1 MKIVRRSRWNG
12 ALFLAGLFLICAW
25 SWAQIDPPAALPASA
40 PLSDFSAL
48 RARRH
53 VEQIAREPRPIGSA
67 ANRSAREYIL
77 RELRSLGI
85 PAWVEQMTALRQD
98 SAIGYSGARVNNIV
112 ARISGAGNTKAVLLS
127 CHYDSVVEGPGASD
141 DGAAV
146 GALLETARALRQT
159 APLRNDVILLFTD
172 GEEPVM
178 MGADACVTQ
187 SKWIQDVGLAMNFE
201 ARGTCG
207 PSLMFETSRPDGAL
221 VREFARAAPYP
232 RAASFF
238 RDIYERMPVGT
249 DFTLFKLQGVPG
261 LNFAYIGNSRFY
273 HTSED
278 NPARMDDRSLQH
290 QGSSA
295 LALVRHFGEM
305 TLPLAPA
312 PDALYFN
319 FGNKLVHYPMFWVP
333 MVECALAVLFLS
345 AGWGLHRR
353 VSLNVKKSLV
363 SFSLVLGVCAGA
375 VFFGQC
381 YLKLFKM
388 IKPDWF
394 ELSFG
399 QVYGQGW
406 LTAGLMSPLT
416 IMVWIMTVF
425 AAQRLG
431 QVELRA
437 AITTTGIALSGV
449 LCWKF
454 PGASHLGMALAMSGL
469 LLLGLS
475 RWPPNAGLA
484 APAALVAL
492 VPTLAIWIPLM
503 RYLDAGLGIA
513 VWPIQALLC
522 ALCVMMAATAAV
534 NFSSIPFRWGLATAG
549 VLMAVLLGAGL
560 WHGQYSPRQPQPSN
574 VFYAL
579 DADTNAAFWVAR
591 QRRLDPWSAAILGP
605 SARREKFRAISTW
618 LGGDEIFWKAPARVL
633 PLPLPQLELLH
644 AECINDTRVFDLK
657 VTSPRGAAAILLQFQ
672 SDRDTAIIQLDGV
685 APHEIERQPAVE
697 RRSRYVDVRGLPPAG
712 MSVRVRISG
721 CGRLLARLVERS
733 QDLTAAF
740 PLGVPVLPDDIMT
753 AWEDDYYNRCVM
765 VTRLVTFE

>member
-1 MKIVRRSRWNG
+1 M
-12 ALFLAGLFLICAW
+12 
-25 SWAQIDPPAALPASA
+25 
-40 PLSDFSAL
+40 
-48 RARRH
+48 
-53 VEQIAREPRPIGSA
+53 GSA
-67 ANRSAREYIL
+67 ANQSAREYIL
-77 RELRSLGI
+77 RELKSLGI
-85 PAWVEQMTALRQD
+85 PASVEQMTAFRQD
-98 SAIGYSGARVNNIV
+98 SAIGYSGARVKNIV
-112 ARISGAGNTKAVLLS
+112 ARISGYGNSKAVLLS
-127 CHYDSVVEGPGASD
+127 CHYDSVVQGPGASD

-159 APLRNDVILLFTD
+159 APLRNDVIFLFTD

-261 LNFAYIGNSRFY
+261 LNFAYIGNSCFY

-278 NPARMDDRSLQH
+278 NTARMDVRSLQH

-319 FGNKLVHYPMFWVP
+319 FGNNLVHCSLFWVP
-333 MVECALAVLFLS
+333 MVECALAVSFLF
-345 AGWGLHRR
+345 AAWGLHRR
-353 VSLNVKKSLV
+353 GSLNIKKSLLG
-363 SFSLVLGVCAGA
+363 FGLVLCVCAGA
-375 VFFGQC
+375 ALFGEI
-381 YLKLFKM
+381 YLKLFKW

-399 QVYGQGW
+399 QVYGNGW
-406 LTAGLMSPLT
+406 LTAGLIAPLT
-416 IMVWIMTVF
+416 IIVWSTTAF
-425 AAQRLG
+425 AAHRLG
-431 QVELRA
+431 QFGLRA
-437 AITTTGIALSGV
+437 AMTATGIVLSGI
-449 LCWKF
+449 LCWKC
-454 PGASHLGMALAMSGL
+454 PGASHLGIALLVSGL
-469 LLLGLS
+469 LLLGLA
-475 RWPPNAGLA
+475 RWPQNEGLA
-484 APAALVAL
+484 PLAALVAI
-492 VPTLAIWIPLM
+492 VPTVAIWIPLM

-513 VWPIQALLC
+513 AWPIQALSC
-522 ALCVMMAATAAV
+522 ALCVMVMATAAV
-534 NFSSIPFRWGLATAG
+534 NFQSIPLRWSLAMAG
-549 VLMAVLLGAGL
+549 VLMTVLLGAGI
-560 WHGQYSPRQPQPSN
+560 WHGHYSDLQPRPSN
-574 VFYAL
+574 AFYAL
-579 DADTNAAFWVAR
+579 DADTNAAFWVTR
-591 QRRLDPWSAAILGP
+591 QRRLDLWTTAILGP
-605 SARREKFRAISTW
+605 SAKREKFRAISSW
-618 LGGDEIFWKAPARVL
+618 LGGEESFWKAPAPVL

-644 AECINDTRVFDLK
+644 AGCTNDTRVFDLK
-657 VTSPRGAAAILLQFQ
+657 VTSLRGASAILLQFQ

-685 APHEIERQPAVE
+685 EPHEVERQPEVE
-697 RRSRYVDVRGLPPAG
+697 RRSRFVDVRGLPTEG
-712 MSVRVRISG
+712 MTVRVRIRG
-721 CGRLLARLVERS
+721 CGKLLARLVERS

-740 PLGVPVLPDDIMT
+740 SRGVPVLPHDLMT

-765 VTRLVTFE
+765 ITRLVTFE